1 MCIVVD
7 ADNFSK
13 FSKRDTD
20 MQPVWHWLNR
30 GNGKIAYSNVKKIKD
45 EWAKANSLVIELN
58 RAGKFKMVPAQ
69 DVQEKLDELKGQ
81 IKSNDPHIIALALA
95 AEVEVLISGDKTLH
109 EDFKNLV
116 GGKVYQT
123 KSHSRLL
130 RKDTCP

>member
-58 RAGKFKMVPAQ
+58 RAGKFKLVPAQ

-109 EDFKNLV
+109 EDFKNRNLV
-116 GGKVYQT
+116 GGKSVSDKKPFT
-123 KSHSRLL
+123 SAA
-130 RKDTCP
+130 

>member
-58 RAGKFKMVPAQ
+58 RAGKFKLVPAQ

-116 GGKVYQT
+116 GGKSVSDKKPFT
-123 KSHSRLL
+123 SAA
-130 RKDTCP
+130 